1 MADIVLPPNVR
12 QDPNTGLYLITNAQ
26 GKTVRVNADT
36 QEQLNQYVNSVNTG
50 VPATVTTTDPNTG
63 NPRTRTFDS
72 TAIISQQE
80 SVANQQQLLKDG
92 KYKAGVI
99 GNRDGSYQDVRT
111 GQTISKDEA
120 EAKIKSAGLPPET
133 LAAVTPKDAGAYA
146 AAQQSITQTATAPS
160 NIPPA
165 DALTPSQSE
174 GGNSSSAEVTRSVA
188 APPATETL
196 KPTYEPAAQTY
207 PYDEQTTAPPPLAQ
221 DIGAPPD
228 LPVEYDP
235 YQIPT
240 DAEVTAAREASVDAY
255 LTSFPKDAKDP
266 YRTTTQAVNDA
277 IDADITAMKPDP
289 RVAVGQ
295 GLSEEQVAQISKEVT
310 LQKARDQTSLSQQ
323 RKQAND
329 GDWRFKLSLAPN
341 SNYLYKAAAT
351 EQLAAGQ
358 VSAAGIMLP
367 LLYTD
372 GVIFPY
378 TPTISTA
385 YRANYSTYD
394 LTHSNYRGYFY
405 QNSAVEEIS
414 LTGTFTAQD
423 TSEANYLL
431 AVIHFFRSVTKMFY
445 GATDPMR
452 GAPPPVCFLSGLGQ
466 YQFNYHPVL
475 VSNFSY
481 SLPNDVDYIRAGSVS
496 NNGTNL
502 TDRRDRGIAAPTT
515 TTAVLGR
522 LLGIKAPLGGMTKP
536 PPPSTLQIN
545 SPTYVPTKM
554 DISLTL
560 LQVQSRSDISK
571 VFNLQQ
577 YANGDQLKGGFW

>member
-1 MADIVLPPNVR
+1 MAIQTAAAWKSVATQLTAENVELEKEILAAVVLGREIDALRAAAQAEYNAFLRTPGITTTEAFDAKITFDQ
-12 QDPNTGLYLITNAQ
+12 QDTALAAQREQVSSSRNQLINSVDDNNLAIASANTNATLADSSPLNINTSP
-26 GKTVRVNADT
+26 GVVN
-36 QEQLNQYVNSVNTG
+36 LNSPGT
-50 VPATVTTTDPNTG
+50 VPAAPIPVTTT
-63 NPRTRTFDS
+63 
-72 TAIISQQE
+72 A
-80 SVANQQQLLKDG
+80 
-92 KYKAGVI
+92 
-99 GNRDGSYQDVRT
+99 
-111 GQTISKDEA
+111 
-120 EAKIKSAGLPPET
+120 
-133 LAAVTPKDAGAYA
+133 TPG
-146 AAQQSITQTATAPS
+146 
-160 NIPPA
+160 
-165 DALTPSQSE
+165 
-174 GGNSSSAEVTRSVA
+174 
-188 APPATETL
+188 
-196 KPTYEPAAQTY
+196 AQTD
-207 PYDEQTTAPPPLAQ
+207 PYDEQTEAPPP
-221 DIGAPPD
+221 PPLSQEVLEP
-228 LPVEYDP
+228 LPVENGP
-235 YQIPT
+235 YSLPT
-240 DAEVTAAREASVDAY
+240 AEELAAANADAELNFV
-255 LTSFPKDAKDP
+255 PKAAKDP
-266 YRTTTQAVNDA
+266 YLTSDQAVDGA
-277 IDADITAMKPDP
+277 ITDDVAAMSPTP
-289 RVAVGQ
+289 RPGRGQ
-295 GLSEEQVAQISKEVT
+295 TLSTEEVAQISKQET
-310 LQKARDQTSLSQQ
+310 LDKARRQTSLSQH

-351 EQLAAGQ
+351 EQLAAGE

-385 YRANYSTYD
+385 YRANYNTYD

-423 TSEANYLL
+423 TTEANYLL

-475 VSNFSY
+475 VSSFSY
-481 SLPNDVDYIRAGSVS
+481 NLPNDVDYIRAGSVS

-522 LLGIKAPLGGMTKP
+522 LLGIKAAPGGMTKP
-536 PPPSTLQIN
+536 PPPATLQIN
-545 SPTYVPTKM
+545 SPTYVPTKI

-560 LQVQSRSDISK
+560 LPIQSRSDISK
-571 VFNLQQ
+571 IFNLQQ
-577 YANGDQLKGGFW
+577 YASGSLLKGGFW

>member
-1 MADIVLPPNVR
+1 MAIQTAVAWKSVATQLTAENVELEKEILAAVVLGREIDAARAAAQAEYNAFLRTPGITTTEAFDAKITFDQ
-12 QDPNTGLYLITNAQ
+12 QDTALAAQREQVSSSRNQLI
-26 GKTVRVNADT
+26 
-36 QEQLNQYVNSVNTG
+36 NSVNDNNLAIDSANTSATLADNSTLNNNTPPG
-50 VPATVTTTDPNTG
+50 VVNPDNPGTVPAATRSITTT
-63 NPRTRTFDS
+63 S
-72 TAIISQQE
+72 
-80 SVANQQQLLKDG
+80 
-92 KYKAGVI
+92 
-99 GNRDGSYQDVRT
+99 
-111 GQTISKDEA
+111 
-120 EAKIKSAGLPPET
+120 
-133 LAAVTPKDAGAYA
+133 
-146 AAQQSITQTATAPS
+146 
-160 NIPPA
+160 
-165 DALTPSQSE
+165 
-174 GGNSSSAEVTRSVA
+174 
-188 APPATETL
+188 
-196 KPTYEPAAQTY
+196 EPAAQTY
-207 PYDEQTTAPPPLAQ
+207 PYDEQTEAPPPPLSQ
-221 DIGAPPD
+221 EVLEP
-228 LPVEYDP
+228 LPVENGP
-235 YQIPT
+235 YSLPT
-240 DAEVTAAREASVDAY
+240 AEELAAANADAELNFV
-255 LTSFPKDAKDP
+255 PKAAKDP
-266 YRTTTQAVNDA
+266 YLTSDQAVDGA
-277 IDADITAMKPDP
+277 ITDDVAAMSPAP
-289 RVAVGQ
+289 RVAAGQ
-295 GLSEEQVAQISKEVT
+295 ALSTEQIAQISKQET
-310 LQKARDQTSLSQQ
+310 LDKARRQTSLSQQ

-341 SNYLYKAAAT
+341 STYLYKAAAL
-351 EQLAAGQ
+351 EQLDAGQ
-358 VSAAGIMLP
+358 VSAAGIMQP

-385 YRANYSTYD
+385 YRANYTPYD

-481 SLPNDVDYIRAGSVS
+481 NLPNDVDYIRAGSVS

-522 LLGIKAPLGGMTKP
+522 LLGIKAPQGGMTKP
-536 PPPSTLQIN
+536 PPPATLQIN

-560 LQVQSRSDISK
+560 LPIQSRSDISK
-571 VFNLQQ
+571 IFNLQQ
-577 YANGDQLKGGFW
+577 YASGSLLKGGFW

>member
-1 MADIVLPPNVR
+1 MPQYTNSE
-12 QDPNTGLYLITNAQ
+12 TNAR
-26 GKTVRVNADT
+26 GTVVNAVLD
-36 QEQLNQYVNSVNTG
+36 
-50 VPATVTTTDPNTG
+50 TVT
-63 NPRTRTFDS
+63 
-72 TAIISQQE
+72 
-80 SVANQQQLLKDG
+80 
-92 KYKAGVI
+92 
-99 GNRDGSYQDVRT
+99 
-111 GQTISKDEA
+111 QTI
-120 EAKIKSAGLPPET
+120 T
-133 LAAVTPKDAGAYA
+133 YTVTAPNKT
-146 AAQQSITQTATAPS
+146 SVTVTAPS
-160 NIPPA
+160 A
-165 DALTPSQSE
+165 DA
-174 GGNSSSAEVTRSVA
+174 GNKSTNVAAIRDALLAAGVDTGQVGSVA
-188 APPATETL
+188 TQLAQTSTDVQEQSAKANAIANSTGTSPPNETAPIPQASPIPVEPITTPPATAA
-196 KPTYEPAAQTY
+196 PAAQADPNPPPATAATTKTTDT
-207 PYDEQTTAPPPLAQ
+207 PAAQAFPFDEQTEAPPPP
-221 DIGAPPD
+221 IT
-228 LPVEYDP
+228 
-235 YQIPT
+235 T
-240 DAEVTAAREASVDAY
+240 DAPAAQA
-255 LTSFPKDAKDP
+255 FPFDEQNPEDLAAANAAAELNVVPKAAKDP
-266 YRTTTQAVNDA
+266 YLTSDQAVTDA
-277 IDADITAMKPDP
+277 IIDEQLNFVPKAAKDPYLTSDQAVDGAITDDVAAMSPKKDP
-289 RVAVGQ
+289 RVGE
-295 GLSEEQVAQISKEVT
+295 GRELSTEQIAQISKEVT

-341 SNYLYKAAAT
+341 STYLYKAAAL
-351 EQLAAGQ
+351 EQLDAGQ
-358 VSAAGIMLP
+358 VSAAGIMQP

-385 YRANYSTYD
+385 YRANYTPYD

-423 TSEANYLL
+423 TTEANYLL

-481 SLPNDVDYIRAGSVS
+481 NLPNDVDYIRAGSVS

-522 LLGIKAPLGGMTKP
+522 LLGIKAPQGGMTKP
-536 PPPSTLQIN
+536 PPPATLQIN

-554 DISLTL
+554 EISLTL
-560 LQVQSRSDISK
+560 LPIQSRSDISK
-571 VFNLQQ
+571 IFNLQQ
-577 YANGDQLKGGFW
+577 YASGSLLKGGFW

>member
-1 MADIVLPPNVR
+1 MPQYTNSE
-12 QDPNTGLYLITNAQ
+12 TNAK
-26 GKTVRVNADT
+26 GTVVNAVLD
-36 QEQLNQYVNSVNTG
+36 
-50 VPATVTTTDPNTG
+50 TVT
-63 NPRTRTFDS
+63 
-72 TAIISQQE
+72 
-80 SVANQQQLLKDG
+80 
-92 KYKAGVI
+92 
-99 GNRDGSYQDVRT
+99 
-111 GQTISKDEA
+111 QTI
-120 EAKIKSAGLPPET
+120 T
-133 LAAVTPKDAGAYA
+133 YTVTAPNKT
-146 AAQQSITQTATAPS
+146 SVTVTAPS
-160 NIPPA
+160 A
-165 DALTPSQSE
+165 DA
-174 GGNSSSAEVTRSVA
+174 GNKSTNVAAIRDALLAAGVDTGQVGSVA
-188 APPATETL
+188 TQLAQTSTDVQEQSAKANAIAKSTGTSPPNETAPIPQASPIPVEPITTPPATAA
-196 KPTYEPAAQTY
+196 PAAQADPIPPIPSAVQQEVLAPSEVEGN
-207 PYDEQTTAPPPLAQ
+207 PYEVPSKTDVAAVLAPPSVENGPFSVPSAKDVAAASDAVLVAPPPPEE
-221 DIGAPPD
+221 G
-228 LPVEYDP
+228 P
-235 YQIPT
+235 YSVPT
-240 DAEVTAAREASVDAY
+240 PAEVALNADAQLY
-255 LTSFPKDAKDP
+255 TVPKAAKDP
-266 YRTTTQAVNDA
+266 YLTSDQAVDGA
-277 IDADITAMKPDP
+277 ITDDVAAMSPAP
-289 RVAVGQ
+289 RVAAGQ
-295 GLSEEQVAQISKEVT
+295 ALSTEEVAQISKEVT

-341 SNYLYKAAAT
+341 STYLYKAAAL
-351 EQLAAGQ
+351 EQLDAGQ
-358 VSAAGIMLP
+358 VSAAGIMQP

-385 YRANYSTYD
+385 YRANYTPYD

-423 TSEANYLL
+423 TTEANYLL

-481 SLPNDVDYIRAGSVS
+481 ILPNDVDYIRAGSVS

-522 LLGIKAPLGGMTKP
+522 LLGIKAPQGGMTKP
-536 PPPSTLQIN
+536 PPPATLQIN

-560 LQVQSRSDISK
+560 LPIQSRSDISK
-571 VFNLQQ
+571 IFNLQQ
-577 YANGDQLKGGFW
+577 YASGSLLKGGFW

>member
-1 MADIVLPPNVR
+1 MPQYTNSETNARGTVVNAVLDTVTQTITYTVTAPNKTSVTVTAPSADAGNKSTNVAAIRDALLAAGVDTGQVGSVATQLAQTSTDVQEQSAKANAIANSTGTSPPNETAPIPQASPIPVEPITTPPATAAPAA
-12 QDPNTGLYLITNAQ
+12 QADPNPPPATAATTKTTDTPAAQAFPFDEQTEAPPPPITTDAPAAQAFPFDEQNPEDLAAANAAAELNVVPKAARDPYLTSDQAVTDAII
-26 GKTVRVNADT
+26 D
-36 QEQLNQYVNSVNTG
+36 EQLNF
-50 VPATVTTTDPNTG
+50 VP
-63 NPRTRTFDS
+63 
-72 TAIISQQE
+72 
-80 SVANQQQLLKDG
+80 
-92 KYKAGVI
+92 KA
-99 GNRDGSYQDVRT
+99 
-111 GQTISKDEA
+111 
-120 EAKIKSAGLPPET
+120 
-133 LAAVTPKDAGAYA
+133 
-146 AAQQSITQTATAPS
+146 
-160 NIPPA
+160 
-165 DALTPSQSE
+165 
-174 GGNSSSAEVTRSVA
+174 
-188 APPATETL
+188 
-196 KPTYEPAAQTY
+196 
-207 PYDEQTTAPPPLAQ
+207 
-221 DIGAPPD
+221 
-228 LPVEYDP
+228 
-235 YQIPT
+235 
-240 DAEVTAAREASVDAY
+240 
-255 LTSFPKDAKDP
+255 AKDP
-266 YRTTTQAVNDA
+266 YLTSDQAVDGA
-277 IDADITAMKPDP
+277 ITDDVAAMSPAP
-289 RVAVGQ
+289 RVAAGQ
-295 GLSEEQVAQISKEVT
+295 ALSTEEVAQISKQET
-310 LQKARDQTSLSQQ
+310 LDKARRQTSLSQQ

-341 SNYLYKAAAT
+341 STYLYKAAAL
-351 EQLAAGQ
+351 EQLDAGQ
-358 VSAAGIMLP
+358 VSAAGIMQP

-385 YRANYSTYD
+385 YRANYTPYD

-423 TSEANYLL
+423 TTEANYLL

-481 SLPNDVDYIRAGSVS
+481 NLPNDVDYIRAGSVS

-522 LLGIKAPLGGMTKP
+522 LLGIKAPQGGMTKP
-536 PPPSTLQIN
+536 PPPATLQIN

-560 LQVQSRSDISK
+560 LPIQSRSDISK
-571 VFNLQQ
+571 IFNLQQ
-577 YANGDQLKGGFW
+577 YASGSLLKGGFW

>member
-1 MADIVLPPNVR
+1 MADPTTTAEWQQVYDNAIA
-12 QDPNTGLYLITNAQ
+12 QQEALIAQ
-26 GKTVRVNADT
+26 RTA
-36 QEQLNQYVNSVNTG
+36 
-50 VPATVTTTDPNTG
+50 ATVET
-63 NPRTRTFDS
+63 S
-72 TAIISQQE
+72 ASA
-80 SVANQQQLLKDG
+80 S
-92 KYKAGVI
+92 
-99 GNRDGSYQDVRT
+99 
-111 GQTISKDEA
+111 EA
-120 EAKIKSAGLPPET
+120 EATYLRLKEASLAKNFKLDTPEG
-133 LAAVTPKDAGAYA
+133 LAAFKAARA
-146 AAQQSITQTATAPS
+146 AASSYLDNELRQARIALQNAEVSYTVQINALRPVLFNAQNNIDLSKSGQPGTQVVPPPGATAGNPTAVV
-160 NIPPA
+160 IPPPKLVA
-165 DALTPSQSE
+165 TDTP
-174 GGNSSSAEVTRSVA
+174 A
-188 APPATETL
+188 AQASPIPVEPATETL

-277 IDADITAMKPDP
+277 IDADITAMAPAP

-560 LQVQSRSDISK
+560 LPVQSRSDISK

>member
-1 MADIVLPPNVR
+1 MPQYTNSETNARGTVVNAVLDTVTQTITYTVTAPNKTSVTVTAPSADAGNKSTNVAAIRDALLAAGVDTGQVGSVATQLAQTSTDVQEQSAKANAIANSTGTSPPNETAPIPQASPIPVEPITTPPATAAPAA
-12 QDPNTGLYLITNAQ
+12 QADPNPPPATAATTKTTDTPAAQAFPFDEQTEAPPPPITTDAPAAQAFPFDEQNPEDLAAANAAAELNVVPKAARDPYLTSDQAVTDAII
-26 GKTVRVNADT
+26 D
-36 QEQLNQYVNSVNTG
+36 EQLNF
-50 VPATVTTTDPNTG
+50 VP
-63 NPRTRTFDS
+63 
-72 TAIISQQE
+72 
-80 SVANQQQLLKDG
+80 
-92 KYKAGVI
+92 KA
-99 GNRDGSYQDVRT
+99 
-111 GQTISKDEA
+111 
-120 EAKIKSAGLPPET
+120 
-133 LAAVTPKDAGAYA
+133 
-146 AAQQSITQTATAPS
+146 
-160 NIPPA
+160 
-165 DALTPSQSE
+165 
-174 GGNSSSAEVTRSVA
+174 
-188 APPATETL
+188 
-196 KPTYEPAAQTY
+196 
-207 PYDEQTTAPPPLAQ
+207 
-221 DIGAPPD
+221 
-228 LPVEYDP
+228 
-235 YQIPT
+235 
-240 DAEVTAAREASVDAY
+240 
-255 LTSFPKDAKDP
+255 AKDP
-266 YRTTTQAVNDA
+266 YLTSDQAVDGA
-277 IDADITAMKPDP
+277 ITDDVAAMSPKKDP
-289 RVAVGQ
+289 RVGE
-295 GLSEEQVAQISKEVT
+295 GRELSTEQIAQISKEVT

-341 SNYLYKAAAT
+341 STYLYKAAAL
-351 EQLAAGQ
+351 EQLDAGQ
-358 VSAAGIMLP
+358 VSAAGIMQP

-385 YRANYSTYD
+385 YRANYTPYD

-423 TSEANYLL
+423 TTEANYLL

-481 SLPNDVDYIRAGSVS
+481 NLPNDVDYIRAGSVS

-522 LLGIKAPLGGMTKP
+522 LLGIKAPQGGMTKP
-536 PPPSTLQIN
+536 PPPATLQIN

-554 DISLTL
+554 EISLTL
-560 LQVQSRSDISK
+560 LPIQSRSDISK
-571 VFNLQQ
+571 IFNLQQ
-577 YANGDQLKGGFW
+577 YASGSLLKGGFW

>member
-1 MADIVLPPNVR
+1 MPQYTNSE
-12 QDPNTGLYLITNAQ
+12 TNAR
-26 GKTVRVNADT
+26 GTVVNAVLD
-36 QEQLNQYVNSVNTG
+36 
-50 VPATVTTTDPNTG
+50 TVT
-63 NPRTRTFDS
+63 
-72 TAIISQQE
+72 
-80 SVANQQQLLKDG
+80 
-92 KYKAGVI
+92 
-99 GNRDGSYQDVRT
+99 
-111 GQTISKDEA
+111 QTI
-120 EAKIKSAGLPPET
+120 T
-133 LAAVTPKDAGAYA
+133 YTVTAPNKT
-146 AAQQSITQTATAPS
+146 SVTVTAPS
-160 NIPPA
+160 A
-165 DALTPSQSE
+165 DPGNKSTNVAAIRNALLAAGVDTGQV
-174 GGNSSSAEVTRSVA
+174 GSVA
-188 APPATETL
+188 TQLAQTSTDVQEQSAKANAIANSTGTSPPNETAPIPQASPIPVEPITTPPATAA
-196 KPTYEPAAQTY
+196 PAAQADPNPPPATAATTKTTDT
-207 PYDEQTTAPPPLAQ
+207 PAAQAFPFDEQTEAPPPP
-221 DIGAPPD
+221 IT
-228 LPVEYDP
+228 
-235 YQIPT
+235 T
-240 DAEVTAAREASVDAY
+240 DAPAAQA
-255 LTSFPKDAKDP
+255 FPFDEQNPEDLAAANAAAELNVVPKAAKDP
-266 YRTTTQAVNDA
+266 YLTSDQAVDGA
-277 IDADITAMKPDP
+277 ITDDVAAMSPKKDP
-289 RVAVGQ
+289 RVGE
-295 GLSEEQVAQISKEVT
+295 GRELSTEQIAQISKEVT

-341 SNYLYKAAAT
+341 STYLYKAAAL
-351 EQLAAGQ
+351 EQLDAGQ
-358 VSAAGIMLP
+358 VSAAGIMQP

-385 YRANYSTYD
+385 YRANYTPYD

-423 TSEANYLL
+423 TTEANYLL

-481 SLPNDVDYIRAGSVS
+481 NLPNDVDYIRAGSVS

-522 LLGIKAPLGGMTKP
+522 LLGIKAPQGGMTKP
-536 PPPSTLQIN
+536 PPPATLQIN

-560 LQVQSRSDISK
+560 LPIQSRSDISK
-571 VFNLQQ
+571 IFNLQQ
-577 YANGDQLKGGFW
+577 YASGSLLKGGFW

>member
-1 MADIVLPPNVR
+1 MASWTPFDLQFSDFVAKLSPQDQALALQQTIQNVALIESALAR
-12 QDPNTGLYLITNAQ
+12 NNTELAA
-26 GKTVRVNADT
+26 VEA
-36 QEQLNQYVNSVNTG
+36 QLNDGAYSFSAIRDSRRAAREAAAANSPDAASLAAIAADLAAGRDALSSKDQSLISAISQGTEGLDLARKAISTLEAAGAVPPG
-50 VPATVTTTDPNTG
+50 VKIETPAAQTDPNT
-63 NPRTRTFDS
+63 
-72 TAIISQQE
+72 
-80 SVANQQQLLKDG
+80 
-92 KYKAGVI
+92 
-99 GNRDGSYQDVRT
+99 
-111 GQTISKDEA
+111 
-120 EAKIKSAGLPPET
+120 
-133 LAAVTPKDAGAYA
+133 
-146 AAQQSITQTATAPS
+146 
-160 NIPPA
+160 
-165 DALTPSQSE
+165 
-174 GGNSSSAEVTRSVA
+174 
-188 APPATETL
+188 PPATAATT
-196 KPTYEPAAQTY
+196 KTTDTPAAQAY
-207 PYDEQTTAPPPLAQ
+207 PYDEQTEAPPPLSQ

-228 LPVEYDP
+228 LPLEYDP

-255 LTSFPKDAKDP
+255 LTSFPKDAKNP
-266 YRTTTQAVNDA
+266 YLATTQAVNDA
-277 IDADITAMKPDP
+277 IDADITAMSPKKDP
-289 RVAVGQ
+289 RVGE
-295 GLSEEQVAQISKEVT
+295 GRELSTEQIAQISKEVT

-341 SNYLYKAAAT
+341 STYLYKAAAL
-351 EQLAAGQ
+351 EQLDAGQ
-358 VSAAGIMLP
+358 VSAAGIMQP

-423 TSEANYLL
+423 TTEANYLL

-452 GAPPPVCFLSGLGQ
+452 GAPPPVCFWSGLGL

-481 SLPNDVDYIRAGSVS
+481 NLPNDVDYIRAGSVS

-522 LLGIKAPLGGMTKP
+522 LLGIKAPQGGMTKP
-536 PPPSTLQIN
+536 PPPATLQIN

-560 LQVQSRSDISK
+560 LPIQSRSDISK
-571 VFNLQQ
+571 IFNLQQ
-577 YANGDQLKGGFW
+577 YASGSLLKGGFW

>member
-1 MADIVLPPNVR
+1 MPQYTNSE
-12 QDPNTGLYLITNAQ
+12 TNAR
-26 GKTVRVNADT
+26 GTVVNAVLD
-36 QEQLNQYVNSVNTG
+36 
-50 VPATVTTTDPNTG
+50 TVT
-63 NPRTRTFDS
+63 
-72 TAIISQQE
+72 
-80 SVANQQQLLKDG
+80 
-92 KYKAGVI
+92 
-99 GNRDGSYQDVRT
+99 
-111 GQTISKDEA
+111 QTI
-120 EAKIKSAGLPPET
+120 T
-133 LAAVTPKDAGAYA
+133 YTVTAPNKT
-146 AAQQSITQTATAPS
+146 SVTVTAPS
-160 NIPPA
+160 A
-165 DALTPSQSE
+165 DPGNKSTNVAAIRNALLAAGVDTGQV
-174 GGNSSSAEVTRSVA
+174 GSVA
-188 APPATETL
+188 TQLAQTSTDVQEQSAKANAIANSTGTSPPNETAPIPQASPIPVEPITTPPATAA
-196 KPTYEPAAQTY
+196 PAAQADPNPPPATAATTKTTDT
-207 PYDEQTTAPPPLAQ
+207 PAAQAFPFDEQTEAPPPPLSQ
-221 DIGAPPD
+221 EVLEP
-228 LPVEYDP
+228 LPVETGP
-235 YQIPT
+235 YSVP
-240 DAEVTAAREASVDAY
+240 TAAELAAANTGDLLNFV
-255 LTSFPKDAKDP
+255 PKAAKDP
-266 YRTTTQAVNDA
+266 YLTSDQAVDGA
-277 IDADITAMKPDP
+277 ITDDVAAMSPKKDP
-289 RVAVGQ
+289 RVGE
-295 GLSEEQVAQISKEVT
+295 GRELSTEQIAQISKEVT

-341 SNYLYKAAAT
+341 STYLYKAAAL
-351 EQLAAGQ
+351 EQLDAGQ
-358 VSAAGIMLP
+358 VSAAGIMQP

-385 YRANYSTYD
+385 YRANYTPYD

-423 TSEANYLL
+423 TTEANYLL

-481 SLPNDVDYIRAGSVS
+481 NLPNDVDYIRAGSVS

-522 LLGIKAPLGGMTKP
+522 LLGIKAPQGGMTKP
-536 PPPSTLQIN
+536 PPPATLQIN

-560 LQVQSRSDISK
+560 LPIQSRSDISK
-571 VFNLQQ
+571 IFNLQQ
-577 YANGDQLKGGFW
+577 YASGSLLKGGFW

>member
-1 MADIVLPPNVR
+1 MPQYTNSE
-12 QDPNTGLYLITNAQ
+12 TNAK
-26 GKTVRVNADT
+26 GTVVNAVLD
-36 QEQLNQYVNSVNTG
+36 
-50 VPATVTTTDPNTG
+50 TVT
-63 NPRTRTFDS
+63 
-72 TAIISQQE
+72 
-80 SVANQQQLLKDG
+80 
-92 KYKAGVI
+92 
-99 GNRDGSYQDVRT
+99 
-111 GQTISKDEA
+111 QTI
-120 EAKIKSAGLPPET
+120 T
-133 LAAVTPKDAGAYA
+133 YTVTAPNKT
-146 AAQQSITQTATAPS
+146 SVTVTAPS
-160 NIPPA
+160 A
-165 DALTPSQSE
+165 DA
-174 GGNSSSAEVTRSVA
+174 GNKSTNVAAIRDALLAAGVDTGQVGSVA
-188 APPATETL
+188 TQLAQTSTDVQEQSAKANAIAKSTGTSPPNETAPIPQASPIPVESITTPPATAAPAAQANPNTPPATAATTKTTDTPDTQSSPIPIEPAATL
-196 KPTYEPAAQTY
+196 TPTYEPAAQAY
-207 PYDEQTTAPPPLAQ
+207 PYDEQTEAPPP
-221 DIGAPPD
+221 PPLSQEVLEP
-228 LPVEYDP
+228 LPVEDGP
-235 YQIPT
+235 YSLPT
-240 DAEVTAAREASVDAY
+240 AEQLAAANADAQLNFV
-255 LTSFPKDAKDP
+255 PKDAKDP
-266 YRTTTQAVNDA
+266 YLTSDQAVNDA
-277 IDADITAMKPDP
+277 INADITAMSPAP
-289 RVAVGQ
+289 RVAAGQ
-295 GLSEEQVAQISKEVT
+295 ELSTEEVAQISKQET
-310 LQKARDQTSLSQQ
+310 LDKARRQTSLSQQ

-341 SNYLYKAAAT
+341 STYLYKAAAL
-351 EQLAAGQ
+351 EQLDAGQ
-358 VSAAGIMLP
+358 VSAAGIMQP

-385 YRANYSTYD
+385 YRANYTPYD

-423 TSEANYLL
+423 TTEANYLL

-481 SLPNDVDYIRAGSVS
+481 NLPNDVDYIRAGSVS

-522 LLGIKAPLGGMTKP
+522 LLGIKAPQGGMTKP
-536 PPPSTLQIN
+536 PPPATLQIN

-560 LQVQSRSDISK
+560 LPIQSRSDISK
-571 VFNLQQ
+571 IFNLQQ
-577 YANGDQLKGGFW
+577 YASGSLLKGGFW

>member
-1 MADIVLPPNVR
+1 MAIQTAAAWKSVATQLTAENVELEKEILAAVVLGREIDALRAAAQAEYNAFLRTPGITTTEAFDAKITFDQ
-12 QDPNTGLYLITNAQ
+12 QDTALAAQREQVSSSRNQLINSVDDNNLAIASANTNATLADSSPLNINTSP
-26 GKTVRVNADT
+26 GVVN
-36 QEQLNQYVNSVNTG
+36 LNSPGT
-50 VPATVTTTDPNTG
+50 VPAAPIPVTTT
-63 NPRTRTFDS
+63 
-72 TAIISQQE
+72 A
-80 SVANQQQLLKDG
+80 
-92 KYKAGVI
+92 
-99 GNRDGSYQDVRT
+99 
-111 GQTISKDEA
+111 
-120 EAKIKSAGLPPET
+120 
-133 LAAVTPKDAGAYA
+133 TPG
-146 AAQQSITQTATAPS
+146 
-160 NIPPA
+160 
-165 DALTPSQSE
+165 
-174 GGNSSSAEVTRSVA
+174 
-188 APPATETL
+188 
-196 KPTYEPAAQTY
+196 AQTD
-207 PYDEQTTAPPPLAQ
+207 PYDEQTEAPPP
-221 DIGAPPD
+221 PPLSQEVLEP
-228 LPVEYDP
+228 LPVENGP
-235 YQIPT
+235 YSLPT
-240 DAEVTAAREASVDAY
+240 AEELAAANADAELNFV
-255 LTSFPKDAKDP
+255 PKAAKDP
-266 YRTTTQAVNDA
+266 YLTSDQAVDGA
-277 IDADITAMKPDP
+277 ITDDVAAMSPTP
-289 RVAVGQ
+289 RPGRGQ
-295 GLSEEQVAQISKEVT
+295 TLSTEEVAQISKQET
-310 LQKARDQTSLSQQ
+310 LDKARRQTSLSQQ

-351 EQLAAGQ
+351 EQLAAGE

-385 YRANYSTYD
+385 YRANYNTYD

-423 TSEANYLL
+423 TTEANYLL

-475 VSNFSY
+475 VSSFSY
-481 SLPNDVDYIRAGSVS
+481 NLPNDVDYIRAGSVS

-522 LLGIKAPLGGMTKP
+522 LLGIKAAPGGMTKP
-536 PPPSTLQIN
+536 PPPATLQIN
-545 SPTYVPTKM
+545 SPTYVPTKI

-560 LQVQSRSDISK
+560 LPIQSRSDISK
-571 VFNLQQ
+571 IFNLQQ
-577 YANGDQLKGGFW
+577 YASGSLLKGGFW

>member
-1 MADIVLPPNVR
+1 MPQYTNSE
-12 QDPNTGLYLITNAQ
+12 TNAR
-26 GKTVRVNADT
+26 GTVVNAVLD
-36 QEQLNQYVNSVNTG
+36 
-50 VPATVTTTDPNTG
+50 TVT
-63 NPRTRTFDS
+63 
-72 TAIISQQE
+72 
-80 SVANQQQLLKDG
+80 
-92 KYKAGVI
+92 
-99 GNRDGSYQDVRT
+99 
-111 GQTISKDEA
+111 QTI
-120 EAKIKSAGLPPET
+120 T
-133 LAAVTPKDAGAYA
+133 YTVTAPNKT
-146 AAQQSITQTATAPS
+146 SVTVTAPS
-160 NIPPA
+160 A
-165 DALTPSQSE
+165 DPGNKSTNVAAIRNALLAAGVDTGQV
-174 GGNSSSAEVTRSVA
+174 GSVA
-188 APPATETL
+188 TQLAQTSTDVQEQSAKANAIANSTGTSPPNETAPIPQASPIPVEPITTPPATAA
-196 KPTYEPAAQTY
+196 PAAQADPNPPPATAATTKTTDT
-207 PYDEQTTAPPPLAQ
+207 PAAQAFPFDEQTEAPPPPITTDAPAAQ
-221 DIGAPPD
+221 AFPFDEQTEAPPPPLSQEVLEP
-228 LPVEYDP
+228 LPVETGP
-235 YQIPT
+235 YSVP
-240 DAEVTAAREASVDAY
+240 TAAELAAANTGDLLNFV
-255 LTSFPKDAKDP
+255 PKAAKDP
-266 YRTTTQAVNDA
+266 YLTSDQAVDGA
-277 IDADITAMKPDP
+277 ITDDVAAMSPKKDP
-289 RVAVGQ
+289 RVGE
-295 GLSEEQVAQISKEVT
+295 GRELSTEQIAQISKEVT

-341 SNYLYKAAAT
+341 STYLYKAAAL
-351 EQLAAGQ
+351 EQLDAGQ
-358 VSAAGIMLP
+358 VSAAGIMQP

-385 YRANYSTYD
+385 YRANYTPYD

-423 TSEANYLL
+423 TTEANYLL

-481 SLPNDVDYIRAGSVS
+481 NLPNDVDYIRAGSVS

-522 LLGIKAPLGGMTKP
+522 LLGIKAPQGGMTKP
-536 PPPSTLQIN
+536 PPPATLQIN

-560 LQVQSRSDISK
+560 LPIQSRSDVSK
-571 VFNLQQ
+571 IFNLQQ
-577 YANGDQLKGGFW
+577 YASGSLLKGGFW

>member
-1 MADIVLPPNVR
+1 MPQYTNSETNARGTVVNAVLDTVTQTITYTVTAPNKTSVTVTAPSADAGNKSTNVAAIRDALLAAGVDTGQVGSVATQLAQTSTDVQEQSAKANAIAKSTGTSPPNETAPIPQASPIPVEPITTPPATAAPAA
-12 QDPNTGLYLITNAQ
+12 QADPNPPPATAATTKTTDTPAAQAFPFDEQTEAPPPPITTDAPAAQAFPFDEQNPEDLAAANAAAELNVVPKAARDPYLTSDQAVTDAII
-26 GKTVRVNADT
+26 D
-36 QEQLNQYVNSVNTG
+36 EQLNF
-50 VPATVTTTDPNTG
+50 VP
-63 NPRTRTFDS
+63 
-72 TAIISQQE
+72 
-80 SVANQQQLLKDG
+80 
-92 KYKAGVI
+92 KA
-99 GNRDGSYQDVRT
+99 
-111 GQTISKDEA
+111 
-120 EAKIKSAGLPPET
+120 
-133 LAAVTPKDAGAYA
+133 
-146 AAQQSITQTATAPS
+146 
-160 NIPPA
+160 
-165 DALTPSQSE
+165 
-174 GGNSSSAEVTRSVA
+174 
-188 APPATETL
+188 
-196 KPTYEPAAQTY
+196 
-207 PYDEQTTAPPPLAQ
+207 
-221 DIGAPPD
+221 
-228 LPVEYDP
+228 
-235 YQIPT
+235 
-240 DAEVTAAREASVDAY
+240 
-255 LTSFPKDAKDP
+255 AKDP
-266 YRTTTQAVNDA
+266 YLTSDQAVDGA
-277 IDADITAMKPDP
+277 ITDDVAAMSPKKDP
-289 RVAVGQ
+289 RVGE
-295 GLSEEQVAQISKEVT
+295 GRELSTEQIAQISKEVT

-341 SNYLYKAAAT
+341 STYLYKAAAL
-351 EQLAAGQ
+351 EQLDAGQ
-358 VSAAGIMLP
+358 VSAAGIMQP

-385 YRANYSTYD
+385 YRANYTPYD

-423 TSEANYLL
+423 TTEANYLL

-481 SLPNDVDYIRAGSVS
+481 NLPNDVDYIRAGSVS

-522 LLGIKAPLGGMTKP
+522 LLGIKAPQGGMTKP
-536 PPPSTLQIN
+536 PPPATLQIN

-560 LQVQSRSDISK
+560 LPIQSRSDISK
-571 VFNLQQ
+571 IFNLQQ
-577 YANGDQLKGGFW
+577 YASGSLLKGGFW

>member
-1 MADIVLPPNVR
+1 MPQYTNSE
-12 QDPNTGLYLITNAQ
+12 TNAR
-26 GKTVRVNADT
+26 GTVVNAVLD
-36 QEQLNQYVNSVNTG
+36 
-50 VPATVTTTDPNTG
+50 TVT
-63 NPRTRTFDS
+63 
-72 TAIISQQE
+72 
-80 SVANQQQLLKDG
+80 
-92 KYKAGVI
+92 
-99 GNRDGSYQDVRT
+99 
-111 GQTISKDEA
+111 QTI
-120 EAKIKSAGLPPET
+120 T
-133 LAAVTPKDAGAYA
+133 YTVTAPNKT
-146 AAQQSITQTATAPS
+146 SVTVTAPS
-160 NIPPA
+160 A
-165 DALTPSQSE
+165 DA
-174 GGNSSSAEVTRSVA
+174 GNKSTNVAAIRDALLAAGVDTGQVGSVA
-188 APPATETL
+188 TQLAQTSTDVQEQSAKANAIAKSTGTSPPNETAPIPQASPIPVEPITTPPATAA
-196 KPTYEPAAQTY
+196 PAAQADPIPPIPSAVQQEVLAPSEVEGN
-207 PYDEQTTAPPPLAQ
+207 PYEVPSKKDVAAVLAPPSVENGPFSVPSEKDVAAASDAVLVAPPPPEE
-221 DIGAPPD
+221 G
-228 LPVEYDP
+228 P
-235 YQIPT
+235 YSVPT
-240 DAEVTAAREASVDAY
+240 RAEVELNADAQLY
-255 LTSFPKDAKDP
+255 TVPKAAKDP
-266 YRTTTQAVNDA
+266 YLTSDQAVDGA
-277 IDADITAMKPDP
+277 ITDDVAAMSPKKDP
-289 RVAVGQ
+289 RVGE
-295 GLSEEQVAQISKEVT
+295 GRELSTEQIAQISKEVT

-341 SNYLYKAAAT
+341 STYLYKAAAL
-351 EQLAAGQ
+351 EQLDAGQ
-358 VSAAGIMLP
+358 VSAAGIMQP

-385 YRANYSTYD
+385 YRANYTPYD

-423 TSEANYLL
+423 TTEANYLL

-481 SLPNDVDYIRAGSVS
+481 NLPNDVDYIRAGSVS

-522 LLGIKAPLGGMTKP
+522 LLGIKAPQGGMTKP
-536 PPPSTLQIN
+536 PPPATLQIN

-560 LQVQSRSDISK
+560 LPIQSRSDISK
-571 VFNLQQ
+571 IFNLQQ
-577 YANGDQLKGGFW
+577 YASGSLLKGGFW